1 MVDTGGVSHHTGRL
15 AGHSEHGWRTKEHAV
30 SDESDV
36 ADDAAS
42 DGGDAEDSGGRTAV
56 VTKPVVRPQ
65 RPTGKRSRQRAVDA
79 DDEGDGDESSTKSEV
94 SKKDKKDKKD
104 TAKDSKAKKGKTA
117 KKTKKA
123 GSSGARSA
131 NPIAFVYTYLKQ
143 VVAEMRKVIW
153 PNRRQM
159 ITYTGVVLAFLAFM
173 VALVG
178 LADFGLTKLVLLVL
192 G

>member
-1 MVDTGGVSHHTGRL
+1 
-15 AGHSEHGWRTKEHAV
+15 V
-30 SDESDV
+30 SDENDV

-56 VTKPVVRPQ
+56 VTKQVVRPQ
-65 RPTGKRSRQRAVDA
+65 RPTGKRSRQRATDA
-79 DDEGDGDESSTKSEV
+79 DEEADDKASSPKTSEKDKG
-94 SKKDKKDKKD
+94 SKKTSVKKD
-104 TAKDSKAKKGKTA
+104 ASKDSRATKGKTA

-123 GSSGARSA
+123 GSAGARSA
-131 NPIAFVYTYLKQ
+131 NPIAFAYTYLKQ

-159 ITYTGVVLAFLAFM
+159 VTYTGVVLAFLAFM

>member
-1 MVDTGGVSHHTGRL
+1 
-15 AGHSEHGWRTKEHAV
+15 V

-42 DGGDAEDSGGRTAV
+42 DGGDADDSGGRTAV
-56 VTKPVVRPQ
+56 VTKPVARPQ
-65 RPTGKRSRQRAVDA
+65 RPTGKRSRQRAA
-79 DDEGDGDESSTKSEV
+79 DDDGDGDEPSTKSEA

-104 TAKDSKAKKGKTA
+104 TSKDSKAKQGKTA

-178 LADFGLTKLVLLVL
+178 LADFGLTKLVLLVF